1 MGGTQKM
8 NEVIVKNGDR
18 KKYFNMLLD
27 VVKNFDK
34 KYLSEYDINSDLLD
48 DLLMSVDVNNNC
60 LTGGLFEQFNNKLLA
75 EYMRLFQKENPD
87 IIVIDNDIGNTDEYE
102 ENQDFYGFEYD
113 VGDLIFE
120 DVKSWFKNNLE
131 T

>member
-1 MGGTQKM
+1 M
-8 NEVIVKNGDR
+8 NEVIVKNRDR
-18 KKYFNMLLD
+18 KKYFNMFLD
-27 VVKNFDK
+27 VIKNFDK
-34 KYLSEYDINSDLLD
+34 KYLSKYDINSDLLD
-48 DLLMSVDVNNNC
+48 DLLMSVDVNNDC
-60 LTGGLFEQFNNKLLA
+60 LTDGLFEQFNNKLLA

-131 T
+131 K